1 MDIAAIPR
9 ATAPTA
15 GVMNVLMETIVT
27 GMIVMVV
34 RAMDSGIGDG
44 LIGEGGEGRP
54 EHLTR
59 TKTGDKLL
67 I

>member
-1 MDIAAIPR
+1 
-9 ATAPTA
+9 
-15 GVMNVLMETIVT
+15 MNVLMETIVT